1 LGAKGSD
8 QGDARIAAE
17 GDSVR
22 YELIDEREAPPR
34 PVLHRG
40 AKRRLEMNELLD
52 ALEPGVIAKVEPV
65 NAKRDPDASGAN
77 AWEPVEQILLEA
89 AAFYGARVA
98 IWTDESG
105 AVYVRLDDQRGAVAT
120 GSALGRFGI
129 TEAPA

>member
-1 LGAKGSD
+1 M
-8 QGDARIAAE
+8 
-17 GDSVR
+17 R

-52 ALEPGVIAKVEPV
+52 ALEPGTIAKVEPV
-65 NAKRDPDASGAN
+65 NAKRDPGAAGAN
-77 AWEPVEQILLEA
+77 ASEPVEEILLEA

-105 AVYVRLDDQRGAVAT
+105 AVYVQLDGQRGATV
-120 GSALGRFGI
+120 GDSALGRSGI